1 MSKYTLKDLID
12 LNRYGKGYRKVDLNI
27 TEEEMVKS
35 VFQAVKNLNGNE
47 DLTTEEVLKIVNKM
61 RGKI

>member
-1 MSKYTLKDLID
+1 MSKYTLKDLRD
-12 LNRYGKGYRKVDLNI
+12 LNRYGKGHRKVDLNI